1 MTINFYYPALF
12 DETRAAPQNYPP
24 HVEEGVKEIYKA
36 CKGLGTNE
44 NTIIRVLTSM
54 NDMDRE
60 LLMWR
65 YKEVHSTDLEKLID
79 SETSGDFGFLAR
91 LLCLPLN
98 EMEALILNKACSGA
112 GTNEKLLYPVGYL
125 LRTTDYLVGDSKAC
139 VTRL

>member
-1 MTINFYYPALF
+1 MT
-12 DETRAAPQNYPP
+12 YPP

-60 LLMWR
+60 LLMRR
-65 YKEVHSTDLEKLID
+65 YKEVHSKDLGKHID

-112 GTNEKLLYPVGYL
+112 GTNELLYPAGYW
-125 LRTTDYLVGDSKAC
+125 LRITDFLVGDSNAC
-139 VTRL
+139 DTRL